1 MGFGVTAGGL
11 VGSGVAVAFTSGLGF
26 LIIRGACEEGT
37 FTFCV
42 GFSDSDGFGVA
53 VGVGV
58 GAGVGFGSV
67 IEKTADRLSVS
78 AGSQLQ
84 LL

>member
-1 MGFGVTAGGL
+1 ML

-26 LIIRGACEEGT
+26 LIIRGACEEGP

-53 VGVGV
+53 VGV

>member
-1 MGFGVTAGGL
+1 ML